1 MGRLVNTKRGRRAVD
16 LAARPLRDSRIER
29 FLKDWRDFTMP
40 KNPVADPKK
49 WVTRM
54 SKSLAECTPEA
65 TQYGKCISACF
76 TRPEGVERDAC
87 AKEFAQ
93 LSRCMKRALAAQR
106 GRA

>member
-1 MGRLVNTKRGRRAVD
+1 MGKHKTRSSCCLT
-16 LAARPLRDSRIER
+16 ARPLRDSRIER

-76 TRPEGVERDAC
+76 TRPAGVERDAC